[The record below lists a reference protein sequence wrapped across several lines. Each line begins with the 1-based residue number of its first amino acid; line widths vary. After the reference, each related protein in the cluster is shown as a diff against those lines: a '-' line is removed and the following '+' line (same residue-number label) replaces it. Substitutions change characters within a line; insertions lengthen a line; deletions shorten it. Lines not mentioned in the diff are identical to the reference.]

1 MLYICVVI
9 IKNYNVMFNKRTPM
23 LWQTTRHNLLMSV
36 TIQHYVDPRTGVHT
50 YIVRW
55 RELDDPEHFSDR
67 YVAFRSF
74 ASCVDF
80 VCTNF
85 NG

>member
-1 MLYICVVI
+1 
-9 IKNYNVMFNKRTPM
+9 MFNQRTPM
-23 LWQTTRHNLLMSV
+23 LWQTTRHTLVMSV

-55 RELDDPEHFSDR
+55 REPNDPENMSDR
-67 YVAFRSF
+67 YLAFRAFSS
-74 ASCVDF
+74 AIDF
-80 VCTNF
+80 ICTNF